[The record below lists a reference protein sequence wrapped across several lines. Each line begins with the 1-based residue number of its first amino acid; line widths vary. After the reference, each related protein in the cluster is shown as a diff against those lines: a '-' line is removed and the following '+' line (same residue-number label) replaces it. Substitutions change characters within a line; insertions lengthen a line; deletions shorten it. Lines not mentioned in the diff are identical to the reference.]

1 MFARTRK
8 QYFIESCNPDEK
20 TLVPLD
26 VLIFTSKFYQQYSQY
41 RVTYENLVFLKIF
54 YSIITRIIIIHG
66 CWSTFVPI
74 SCSTFGR
81 PGYLATVVNRDDV
94 HET

>member
-8 QYFIESCNPDEK
+8 QHIESYNPDEK

-41 RVTYENLVFLKIF
+41 RVPYENLVV
-54 YSIITRIIIIHG
+54 S
-66 CWSTFVPI
+66 
-74 SCSTFGR
+74 
-81 PGYLATVVNRDDV
+81 
-94 HET
+94 